1 VAGALAGKVCAIT
14 GGARGIGYAIAE
26 KFVAEGAQVVI
37 GDYRQAAADEAA
49 DRLGKQARTV
59 PLDVRDWAS
68 VAAFYQAI
76 SADGRLDVSVHSAG
90 INHIADSAAMPEELW
105 NDVIATNLS
114 GAFACCMH
122 AARAM
127 GERGGAIVNISS
139 AASVLPMVARA
150 PYAASK
156 AGLVGLTKT
165 LGAEWA
171 SPKIRVNAIGPAWIA
186 TDLVAQAI
194 AEGKSSEEEIRARL
208 PMDRLGRPEEV
219 AETALFLADET
230 RSSFFTGST
239 WYPDGGLLATGIR
252 P

>member
-1 VAGALAGKVCAIT
+1 MAGALAGKVCAIT

-26 KFVAEGAQVVI
+26 KFVSEGAEVI
-37 GDYRQAAADEAA
+37 LGDVRQEAA
-49 DRLGKQARTV
+49 EEAAGRLGDNARAV

-68 VAAFYQAI
+68 VAAFYSAI
-76 SADGRLDVSVHSAG
+76 SADGPLDVSVHSAG
-90 INHIADSAAMPEELW
+90 INHIADSISMPEELW
-105 NDVIATNLS
+105 DDVIATNLS
-114 GAFACCMH
+114 GVFACCMH

-127 GERGGAIVNISS
+127 KDRGGAIVNISS
-139 AASVLPMVARA
+139 AANVLPMAARS

-156 AGLVGLTKT
+156 AGVVALTKT

-171 SPKIRVNAIGPAWIA
+171 SAKIRVNAIGPAWIA

-194 AEGKSSEEEIRARL
+194 AEGRSSEEDIRARL

-219 AETALFLADET
+219 AETALFLADER

-239 WYPDGGLLATGIR
+239 LYPDGGFLTTGIR
-252 P
+252 S